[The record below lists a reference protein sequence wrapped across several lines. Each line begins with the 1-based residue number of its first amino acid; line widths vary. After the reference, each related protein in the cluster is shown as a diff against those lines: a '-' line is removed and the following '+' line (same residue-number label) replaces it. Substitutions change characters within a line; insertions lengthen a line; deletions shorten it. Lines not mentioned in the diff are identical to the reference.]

1 MTGQP
6 MTTVYPALPAQPF
19 ASLAVTVKMF
29 VPVTVGVPLITPV
42 FVLRF
47 SPTGSKPLVT
57 VNVLI
62 PIPPLAVFVAR

>member
-19 ASLAVTVKMF
+19 VSLAVTVKVF

-42 FVLRF
+42 LVLIF
-47 SPTGSKPLVT
+47 NPAGSKPVVT
-57 VNVLI
+57 VK
-62 PIPPLAVFVAR
+62 